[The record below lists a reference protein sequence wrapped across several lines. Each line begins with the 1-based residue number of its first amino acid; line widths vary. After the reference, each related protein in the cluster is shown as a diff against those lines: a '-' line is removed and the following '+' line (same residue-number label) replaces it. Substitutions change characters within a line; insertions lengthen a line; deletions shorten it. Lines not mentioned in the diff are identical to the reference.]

1 MDVLERIMRIIA
13 KFEKLDAVKFVS
25 HLDVQRLF
33 QRTFRRAN
41 IPFQYSK
48 GFNPHPVMSFATA
61 LSVGYTSNA
70 EWLEIETVEDIALDG
85 FVNSV
90 NATLPDG
97 FRLSAA
103 FECDE
108 TQKKALTALMY
119 AAKYTVRL
127 DNSACDASQIE
138 TELNRLLE
146 GEIIVLKKTK
156 GGMKDVDMRP
166 LIHSIKPH
174 VCDDAV
180 VLDIIGYINASGSLN
195 LELVLGKL
203 FEALNKEYDYHVNR
217 DAIYSASG
225 EVFPR
230 LEAEAQ

>member
-1 MDVLERIMRIIA
+1 MRVIA

-33 QRTFRRAN
+33 QRAFRRAR
-41 IPFQYSK
+41 IPLKYSQ

-70 EWLEIETVEDIALDG
+70 EWLEIETAEQIPIKSFIND
-85 FVNSV
+85 V
-90 NATLPDG
+90 NAALPDG

-119 AAKYTVRL
+119 AAKYTVRIE
-127 DNSACDASQIE
+127 NSACAAAQIE
-138 TELNRLLE
+138 LALGKLL
-146 GEIIVLKKTK
+146 GSEIIVLKKTK
-156 GGMKDVDMRP
+156 GGMKNVDMRP
-166 LIHSIKPH
+166 FIHSIKAH
-174 VCDDAV
+174 VCNNAV
-180 VLDIIGYINASGSLN
+180 VLDIIGYINASGSLS

-203 FEALNKEYDYHVNR
+203 FEELNHQYDYNVNR
-217 DAIYSASG
+217 DEIYSDCG